1 MNLTN
6 NMGGQDRLDDQ
17 LNRDVNSLRQVLDHD
32 LFTAQPR
39 MPKQPLLIAM
49 CGLPGTGKSHF
60 AAKLTGQVP
69 FLVLETDR
77 LRKVLVEHPKYT
89 TSEHR
94 RLFRSCYYLIEE
106 YLSNGYSV
114 LFDATNLNEDF
125 RTYLYDISES
135 TGAPLAVVH
144 VTAPTDTVR
153 RRLKQR
159 KAERHAD
166 TYSDAGWLIYTRLAP
181 VEEPVQREHY
191 AVDASKNIAPV
202 LEQVIAWARSS
213 GQISQKPE
221 AGA

>member
-1 MNLTN
+1 M
-6 NMGGQDRLDDQ
+6 DEQ
-17 LNRDVNSLRQVLDHD
+17 LNKDVASLRRILDQD
-32 LFTAQPR
+32 LSIAQPR
-39 MPKQPLLIAM
+39 MPKQPLLVAM
-49 CGLPGTGKSHF
+49 CGLPGTGKSYF
-60 AAKLTGQVP
+60 AARLTGQVP

-89 TSEHR
+89 TNEHR
-94 RLFRSCYYLIEE
+94 RVFRSCYYLIEE

-125 RTYLYDISES
+125 RTYLYDIAES

-144 VTAPTDTVR
+144 VTALKETVR

-159 KAERHAD
+159 KAERHAN

-191 AVDASKNIAPV
+191 AVDASKNITPM
-202 LEQVIAWARSS
+202 LEQVVRWARSG
-213 GQISQKPE
+213 GQISP
-221 AGA
+221 